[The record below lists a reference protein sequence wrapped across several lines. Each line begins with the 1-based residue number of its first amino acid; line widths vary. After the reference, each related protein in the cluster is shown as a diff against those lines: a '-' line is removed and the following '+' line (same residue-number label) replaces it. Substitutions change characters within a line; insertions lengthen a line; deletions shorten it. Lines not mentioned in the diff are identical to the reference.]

1 MFLEMFNILRLM
13 WMIFFLGSFNIY
25 LSILSPRMLLL
36 PVSLVL
42 NESLLVLNQHLLVY
56 IFLLSIEIKKLPQ
69 RINFKEYLRSV
80 KISKYL

>member
-13 WMIFFLGSFNIY
+13 WMIFFFWGSFNIY
-25 LSILSPRMLLL
+25 LSILSPRKLLL

-56 IFLLSIEIKKLPQ
+56 IFLLSIEIKK
-69 RINFKEYLRSV
+69 
-80 KISKYL
+80 

>member
-13 WMIFFLGSFNIY
+13 WMIFCFWGSFNIY
-25 LSILSPRMLLL
+25 LSILSPRKLLL

-56 IFLLSIEIKKLPQ
+56 IFLLSIEIKK
-69 RINFKEYLRSV
+69 
-80 KISKYL
+80 